1 MNSMLFQLTIAAA
14 IACSSFAAE
23 RPVAPAPSQTTVALN
38 PAGQWQ
44 SFELGGR
51 NIGTELKSVTFTFT
65 SDGRLTASGVMN
77 DGRKETYDGR
87 YVVHDT
93 FLEITIADEETQKA
107 PYSIRGGVLTLR
119 DPDIDSYVKFKKIP
133 RMNP

>member
-23 RPVAPAPSQTTVALN
+23 RPVASAPSQATVALN
-38 PAGQWQ
+38 LAGQWQ

-51 NIGTELKSVTFTFT
+51 DIGTGIKSITFTFT
-65 SDGRLTASGVMN
+65 SDGRLIASGVMN

-93 FLEITIADEETQKA
+93 FLEITIGDKGTKKA
-107 PYSIRGGVLTLR
+107 PYSIQDGVLTLR
-119 DPDIDSYVKFKKIP
+119 DPEIDSYVKFKKIP
-133 RMNP
+133 RANP